1 MSRLLKSRGYFMK
14 SLGFVLLLGFI
25 SLGAIGGCNSN
36 NNDNPTALT
45 ENDFAED
52 SALRA
57 ALTSANLN
65 GADLSGAVRCD
76 ECICPD
82 PSIGTCN
89 GCASVDICTGP
100 E

>member
-65 GADLSGAVRCD
+65 GAVWCD
-76 ECICPD
+76 RCICAD
-82 PSIGTCN
+82 PSIGTCI